1 MAVKGSRILS
11 YEARDGFKV
20 DALLTTPHGADAA
33 DLRRIPVIINI
44 HGVLGNFL
52 ARGTPKIFPSVMLAR
67 GYSTLSINTRMA
79 FLGQIMGTG
88 IFPEAAW
95 DVECSVRALTK
106 EGFENIYILGYSMGA
121 NIAVDYVDRSP
132 DSPVKGLILEGC
144 SYSLPESQKKR
155 LDRWQSIPRYDDVC
169 SKARMVLGAEPEISK
184 NDQIF
189 IIYRAWGDSLN
200 PSDVEMF
207 TYKTWW
213 FMRGPEAARAKTCDI
228 MDGVSVPVLFI
239 HGADDDIVFPD
250 EPRRL
255 AEILKAAGNSAVDT
269 TYVPDAA
276 HDCMENP
283 DFSADVI
290 DGWIK
295 NIEGRKV
302 Y

>member
-1 MAVKGSRILS
+1 MKNRILS

-20 DALLTTPHGADAA
+20 DALLTTPPASGG

-52 ARGTPKIFPSVMLAR
+52 ARGTPKIFPPLMLAR
-67 GYSTLSINTRMA
+67 GYSTFSINTRMA

-88 IFPEAAW
+88 VFPKAAW
-95 DVECSVRALTK
+95 DVERSVEILLG
-106 EGFENIYILGYSMGA
+106 EGFKNIYILGYSMGA
-121 NIAVDYVDRSP
+121 NIAVDYMVSSP
-132 DSPVKGLILEGC
+132 RSPVKGLILEGC

-155 LDRWQSIPRYDDVC
+155 LDRWGGIPRYDDIF
-169 SKARMVLGAEPEISK
+169 SKARSVLGNDPESSN

-189 IIYRAWGDSLN
+189 VVYRAWGDSLN

-228 MDGVSVPVLFI
+228 ISGVSAPVLFI
-239 HGADDDIVFPD
+239 HGAKDDIVFAE
-250 EPRRL
+250 EPERL
-255 AEILKAAGNSAVDT
+255 REILNRSGNGAVD
-269 TYVPDAA
+269 VSFIPEAA

-283 DFSADVI
+283 DFAADVI
-290 DGWIK
+290 DRWI
-295 NIEGRKV
+295 RKV
-302 Y
+302 EESGG